1 MKQAHILIVEDEPG
15 VALAIQFLMEQQGH
29 RVLVAGRGED
39 ALELVYKYKPE
50 LILLDIMLPG
60 ISGWEVCEIIRLNPA
75 CRDIKVVF
83 LTARGNE
90 AEIARGLAL
99 GADAYITKP
108 FSNDQ
113 LVAKVNRL
121 LEKSVE
127 ETGK

>member
-1 MKQAHILIVEDEPG
+1 MPREILIVEDEPG

-29 RVLVAGRGED
+29 RVLVAERGED
-39 ALELVYKYKPE
+39 ALELVYKYKPD

-75 CRDIKVVF
+75 YRNIKVIF

-113 LVAKVNRL
+113 LIAKVNTL
-121 LEKSVE
+121 LENALE
-127 ETGK
+127 ETGN